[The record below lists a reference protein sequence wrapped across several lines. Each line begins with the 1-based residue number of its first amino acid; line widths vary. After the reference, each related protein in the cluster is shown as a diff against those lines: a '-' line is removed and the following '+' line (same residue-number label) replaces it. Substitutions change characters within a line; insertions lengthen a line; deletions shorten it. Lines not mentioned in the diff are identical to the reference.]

1 MSKIVIASFDIECM
15 SESGN
20 FPQASNDEDKIIQI
34 GTVFSYYGESEPF
47 YKNLISLGGCTKIK
61 GLEDV
66 RLYKSENKVFYTAT
80 SQNYSYTDSIR
91 IIQGE
96 YDEILN
102 TFTNNACLIPP
113 TETYCEKNWIALE
126 DNFIYKWHPLEI
138 GKVIKNKLEILLTLD
153 TPEFFKYYRGSSNV
167 VKYKNYYWMVTH
179 GIKNCTP
186 RKYFHQIVILNE
198 NFSLKKYTIPFY
210 FDKLAIE
217 YCLGLVILNDIAYMT
232 VSRNDSNPIIIKI
245 AIDKLNQYFY

>member
-1 MSKIVIASFDIECM
+1 LD
-15 SESGN
+15 
-20 FPQASNDEDKIIQI
+20 
-34 GTVFSYYGESEPF
+34 
-47 YKNLISLGGCTKIK
+47 
-61 GLEDV
+61 
-66 RLYKSENKVFYTAT
+66 
-80 SQNYSYTDSIR
+80 
-91 IIQGE
+91 
-96 YDEILN
+96 
-102 TFTNNACLIPP
+102 
-113 TETYCEKNWIALE
+113 ALE

-138 GKVIKNKLEILLTLD
+138 GKVIKNKLEIILTLD
-153 TPEFFKYYRGSSNV
+153 TPEFFKHYRGSSNV

-198 NFSLKKYTIPFY
+198 NFSLKKYTLPFY

-232 VSRNDSNPIIIKI
+232 VSRNDSNPIIVKI

>member
-1 MSKIVIASFDIECM
+1 MSKNGEINDTNNVITRNAFMYYDLNMNPISELTFMNDTISDIPSRNCM
-15 SESGN
+15 
-20 FPQASNDEDKIIQI
+20 I
-34 GTVFSYYGESEPF
+34 
-47 YKNLISLGGCTKIK
+47 L

-66 RLYKSENKVFYTAT
+66 RLYKSENKVYYTAT
-80 SQNYSYTDSIR
+80 SQNYSYSDSIR

-102 TFTNNACLIPP
+102 KFTNNVCLIPP

-138 GKVIKNKLEILLTLD
+138 GKVIENKLEIILTLN
-153 TPEFFKYYRGSSNV
+153 TPKFFKYYRGSSNV

-232 VSRNDSNPIIIKI
+232 VSQNDSNPIIVKI